1 MTLSRMCCTSE
12 SMDALLPK
20 PVAFGG
26 AEAMGASVEDELAIG
41 ARPAALALRLLPPLR
56 FPRPVADCG
65 VAAAAVAG
73 AGGWAGPAA
82 GAVTVMGGGAAE
94 TDELREGCLR

>member
-1 MTLSRMCCTSE
+1 
-12 SMDALLPK
+12 MDALLPK

-65 VAAAAVAG
+65 VAAVAVAG
-73 AGGWAGPAA
+73 AGAGDWAAPAA